1 MKKFKT
7 TIEITSEAENKGEAM
22 EIAGEYLSGNLTSGV
37 DMRCSTKRIHQH
49 NKALIGVIAVSLIL
63 LTSILSMSYLRPSKD
78 FVGNFAGINAVQPP
92 LKTSSS
98 PAKDDFK
105 KEWETKQTR
114 EALKHIKK

>member
-1 MKKFKT
+1 MRKFKT

-37 DMRCSTKRIHQH
+37 DMRCATKRIHQYA
-49 NKALIGVIAVSLIL
+49 KPLIGIVAVSLIL
-63 LTSILSMSYLRPSKD
+63 IISIVSITYLKPSKD
-78 FVGNFAGINAVQPP
+78 FVGNFSGINAVQPS
-92 LKTSSS
+92 LKTSST